1 MTKIR
6 LQTPPKPDQ
15 GRLTFFVD
23 PTKTPRQKDA
33 NDVSTAIGLT
43 GEPVT
48 LNEGAAP
55 VEDAGGVWLY
65 SKDVSGISELFV
77 MDGDGNEIQVTN
89 NGSLSPGAGGGS
101 GQFWPTTVD
110 SSEFDSGVAPTVP
123 GAFTVPTGL
132 ILAPTPGVAS
142 IIHFR
147 ATIAVLRN
155 GDGQYGA
162 QNDSGDVVLLVG
174 YVAFNVA
181 GANPAAR
188 RSVGMIA
195 AWGISNN
202 IFATVDTATED
213 GCTVLP
219 SGELVLNL
227 FANYD
232 LWLTGRIV
240 ATSLPL
246 PADLIVPP
254 PPPP

>member
-1 MTKIR
+1 MKIR

-48 LNEGAAP
+48 LNEGSAP
-55 VEDAGGVWLY
+55 AEDADGVWLY

-77 MDGDGNEIQVTN
+77 MDGDGNEIQVTDG
-89 NGSLSPGAGGGS
+89 GSLSPGVGGGG
-101 GQFWPTTVD
+101 GQFWPTQVG
-110 SSEFDSGVAPTVP
+110 SSEFDSGGAATPA

-147 ATIAVLRN
+147 ATIAVMAN
-155 GDGQYGA
+155 ADGTYGP
-162 QNDSGDVVLLVG
+162 QNLSGAVLLLVG
-174 YVAFNVA
+174 YVAFNLEA
-181 GANPAAR
+181 GTPDVR
-188 RSVGMIA
+188 RKIGMIETWGTVA
-195 AWGISNN
+195 AGP
-202 IFATVDTATED
+202 FATVDGATED

-227 FANYD
+227 VAAND
-232 LWLTGRIV
+232 LWLTGRV
-240 ATSLPL
+240 AATSLPL
-246 PADLIVPP
+246 PANLIDPA
-254 PPPP
+254 

>member
-174 YVAFNVA
+174 YVAFNLVA
-181 GANPAAR
+181 GTPAAR
-188 RSVGMIA
+188 RSIGIIE
-195 AWGISNN
+195 AWGQSQFITPT
-202 IFATVDTATED
+202 ATVDAATED

-227 FANYD
+227 FANTD

-246 PADLIVPP
+246 PADLIVPEVA
-254 PPPP
+254 